1 MLYLFV
7 KWSQNRVFMV
17 KYSKVFA
24 WNSKNY
30 KMSFNPSNLTLRI
43 QSVSQ
48 SFNHPLLLRIC
59 FSLELRLIQ
68 NNRSRSVVQLP
79 KNELRPASPSV
90 ILSILIRL
98 MSGSL
103 SLADSSSLK
112 NAFCLKL
119 GKSNERAGFDIWN
132 LYFRHLSK

>member
-1 MLYLFV
+1 MFSMQLIDSMNIVFV
-7 KWSQNRVFMV
+7 
-17 KYSKVFA
+17 

-30 KMSFNPSNLTLRI
+30 KMSLNPANLTLRI

-48 SFNHPLLLRIC
+48 SFYQPLLLQIC

-68 NNRSRSVVQLP
+68 NNRSRSGVQLP
-79 KNELRPASPSV
+79 KNELRSASPSV

-119 GKSNERAGFDIWN
+119 DKSNERAGFDIWN